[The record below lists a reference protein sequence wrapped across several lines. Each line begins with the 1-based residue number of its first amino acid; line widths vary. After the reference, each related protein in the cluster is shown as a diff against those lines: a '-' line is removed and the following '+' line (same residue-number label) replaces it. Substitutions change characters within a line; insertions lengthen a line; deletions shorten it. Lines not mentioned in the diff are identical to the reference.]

1 MLMNARLF
9 TIAAAALF
17 LAGCD
22 EWEMGDWDR
31 YKEDF
36 QYSYQVN
43 PNVRMYLENRN
54 GGVEIMGWERNE
66 VQITGTKHASS
77 DATLRA
83 LKIDVVASADS
94 VRIRTAGPSGH
105 RGSWGARYVMRVPRG
120 AVLDNIESSNGGIR
134 VESLT
139 TGGRLRTSNG
149 GLKIYRVG
157 GPVEATTSNA
167 GVEIADVSG
176 AVVVRTSNGSVR
188 ADNVRGALDATT
200 SNAAV
205 NVTLSETET
214 QRPVRLVTSNGG
226 VTLTMNQ
233 FRDNDVH
240 VSTSNSSITL
250 RLPSNV
256 RASLKANTSN
266 SSIDTD
272 FEVMVRAGE
281 LRKSSLE
288 GTIGGGGGPIL
299 DLTTSNG
306 GIRVLRL

>member
-1 MLMNARLF
+1 MNARLF
-9 TIAAAALF
+9 GVAAAALF
-17 LAGCD
+17 LVGCD
-22 EWEMGDWDR
+22 EWELGDWDR

-43 PNVRMYLENRN
+43 PNVRIYLETRN
-54 GGVEIMGWERNE
+54 GGVEIMGWERND

-77 DATLRA
+77 EGTLRA
-83 LKIDVVASADS
+83 LKIDVVASGDS
-94 VRIRTAGPSGH
+94 IRIRTAGPSGH

-120 AVLDNIESSNGGIR
+120 AVLENIESSNAGIR

-139 TGGRLRTSNG
+139 AGGRLRTSNG

-167 GVEIADVSG
+167 SVEIGDVTGS
-176 AVVVRTSNGSVR
+176 VVVRTSNGAVR
-188 ADNVRGALDATT
+188 ADNVRGILDATT
-200 SNAAV
+200 SNAGM
-205 NVTLSETET
+205 NVTLSDPEP

-240 VSTSNSSITL
+240 VSTSNSSITV

-256 RASLKANTSN
+256 RAALKANTSN

-281 LRKSSLE
+281 VRKTSLE
-288 GTIGGGGGPIL
+288 GTIGGGGGPII

>member
-1 MLMNARLF
+1 MNVRLF
-9 TIAAAALF
+9 TIATAAVF
-17 LAGCD
+17 LVGCD

-77 DATLRA
+77 EATLRA
-83 LKIDVVASADS
+83 LKIDVVASADT
-94 VRIRTAGPSGH
+94 VRVRTAGPSGH
-105 RGSWGARYVMRVPRG
+105 RGSWGARYVMRVPRN
-120 AVLDNIESSNGGIR
+120 AILDNIESSNGGIR
-134 VESLT
+134 IESLT
-139 TGGRLRTSNG
+139 AGGRLRTSNG

-157 GPVEATTSNA
+157 GSVEATTSNA
-167 GVEIADVSG
+167 GVEIADVTG
-176 AVVVRTSNGSVR
+176 GVVIRTSNGSVR

-200 SNAAV
+200 SNAGM
-205 NVTLSETET
+205 NITLNDTEA

-233 FRDNDVH
+233 FRDNDIH
-240 VSTSNSSITL
+240 VNTSNSSITV

-256 RASLKANTSN
+256 RAALKANTSN

-272 FEVMVRAGE
+272 FEVMVRAGQ
-281 LRKSSLE
+281 LRKTSLD
-288 GTIGGGGGPIL
+288 GTIGGGGPII